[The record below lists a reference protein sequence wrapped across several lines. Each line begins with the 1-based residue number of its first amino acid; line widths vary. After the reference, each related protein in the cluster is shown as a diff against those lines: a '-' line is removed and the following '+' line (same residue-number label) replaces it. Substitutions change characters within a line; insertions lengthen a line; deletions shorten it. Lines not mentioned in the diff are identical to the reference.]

1 METVETLP
9 RKAEGRP
16 PTDPTPEEMAIYRKV
31 AARIRMRKL
40 RAERALAAAV
50 EEELAKRAKPE
61 RNERSEPA
69 ASAPKSKRGRGRPK
83 GGSKQKALQTQ
94 ITNLIAQ
101 GLLDVPKVRDALKE
115 FGVMRPSDL
124 PKNRIDSFQ
133 DHLNEL
139 ATKKGSK

>member
-1 METVETLP
+1 MTMENFEKLP
-9 RKAEGRP
+9 RNAEGRP

-40 RAERALAAAV
+40 RAERALEKAV
-50 EEELAKRAKPE
+50 KAELARRAKPTT
-61 RNERSEPA
+61 PA
-69 ASAPKSKRGRGRPK
+69 PAPKSKRGPGRPK
-83 GGSKQKALQTQ
+83 GGSKKQAIQAQ

-101 GLLDVPKVRDALKE
+101 GRLDVPRVKDALQE

-124 PKNRIDSFQ
+124 PKAKLDAFR